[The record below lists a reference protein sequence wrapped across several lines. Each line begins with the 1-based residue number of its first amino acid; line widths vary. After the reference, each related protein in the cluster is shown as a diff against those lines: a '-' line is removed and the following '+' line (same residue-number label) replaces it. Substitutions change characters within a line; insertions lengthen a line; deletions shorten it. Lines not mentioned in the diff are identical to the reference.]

1 MERTETTSAVGVPVG
16 GAPIVTVLIVDDQP
30 LFRSV
35 ARMIVA
41 RIPGWRILAEADSG
55 EEAVA
60 RAAGAGVVL
69 MDINLPGIDGIAAT
83 RRILERQPDTAVVL
97 LSTYAAEDLPAE
109 AARCGAVGYL
119 HKDDLTPSLLREL
132 VCGGAGTGIS
142 PPTAVP

>member
-1 MERTETTSAVGVPVG
+1 MER
-16 GAPIVTVLIVDDQP
+16 TVLIVDDQP

-41 RIPGWRILAEADSG
+41 RIPGWRILAEAASG
-55 EEAVA
+55 EEAVD
-60 RAAGAGVVL
+60 RAAGAAVVL
-69 MDINLPGIDGIAAT
+69 MDINLPGMDGIAAT
-83 RRILERQPDTAVVL
+83 RRILERQPGTAVVL

-109 AARCGAVGYL
+109 AARCGAVGYV

-132 VCGGAGTGIS
+132 VGGAAGTGIS

>member
-1 MERTETTSAVGVPVG
+1 MER
-16 GAPIVTVLIVDDQP
+16 TVLIVDDQP

-41 RIPGWRILAEADSG
+41 RIPGWRIQAEAASG

-69 MDINLPGIDGIAAT
+69 MDINLPGMDGIAAT
-83 RRILERQPDTAVVL
+83 RRILERQPGTAVVL
-97 LSTYAAEDLPAE
+97 LSTYAAGDLPAE
-109 AARCGAVGYL
+109 AAHCGAVGYV

-132 VCGGAGTGIS
+132 VCGGAETGIS
-142 PPTAVP
+142 PPTEVP